1 MKIKIISSAL
11 VALIVYLLTVLIKL
25 IRFEPLYIILISS
38 LRYAL
43 IGAVLTF
50 IIIYTMELL
59 GEESRGKSK
68 KTKQNKNNNNKKS
81 TDKARRSYSQND
93 KAAKNQEKKESQ
105 QLDKNEFDEHKEKD
119 FNEIEPPI
127 IEYEK

>member
-1 MKIKIISSAL
+1 MKIKIISSTL

-38 LRYAL
+38 LQYAL

-59 GEESRGKSK
+59 GEDPRAKPSK
-68 KTKQNKNNNNKKS
+68 IKEKKNNKQT
-81 TDKARRSYSQND
+81 TDKARRSYRQNS
-93 KAAKNQEKKESQ
+93 KPAKNQEKEESQ
-105 QLDKNEFDEHKEKD
+105 QLDYSESDEHKEND
-119 FNEIEPPI
+119 FNEMEPPV

>member
-1 MKIKIISSAL
+1 MKIKIISSTL

-38 LRYAL
+38 LQYAL

-59 GEESRGKSK
+59 GEDPRAKPSK
-68 KTKQNKNNNNKKS
+68 IKEKKNNNKQT
-81 TDKARRSYSQND
+81 TDKARRSYSQNN
-93 KAAKNQEKKESQ
+93 KTAKNQEKEESQ
-105 QLDKNEFDEHKEKD
+105 QLDYNESDEHKEND
-119 FNEIEPPI
+119 FNEMEPPV

>member
-1 MKIKIISSAL
+1 MKIKIISSTL

-38 LRYAL
+38 LQYAL

-59 GEESRGKSK
+59 GEDLRANPS
-68 KTKQNKNNNNKKS
+68 KTKEKKNNNKQT
-81 TDKARRSYSQND
+81 TDKARRSYRQNS
-93 KAAKNQEKKESQ
+93 KPAKNQEKEESQ
-105 QLDKNEFDEHKEKD
+105 QLDYNESDEHKEND
-119 FNEIEPPI
+119 FNEMEPPV